1 METVDYNNDTFID
14 DLETVDYNN
23 DTTVA
28 HLFEPKLETIE
39 EDDENKNLFEDV
51 KFVNTVYNISNDE
64 NKHDEKKLEQKKQK
78 RFNLLKK
85 YLLIRVYN

>member
-28 HLFEPKLETIE
+28 HLFEPKLETTE

-64 NKHDEKKLEQKKQK
+64 NKHDKKKLEQKKQK